1 MGFPSQ
7 IAHPRHG
14 ASRSAFG
21 GLSHDIKSVSLT
33 LFNLFWSEPV
43 VYKAPEIVRTV
54 YAEERVEAPV
64 IESLEEMAA
73 RLAEPY
79 GLQEKLFNLIESESQ
94 WNPNAESKTGDVGL
108 VQINLKYNPEVTREQ
123 ALDPVYS
130 VKFALY
136 HLLNGEEWRW
146 VVCNCYSLVKTRV
159 KVPKM
164 ALLEP
169 NSPPVV
175 GGVAIQDF
183 KGVKHV
189 SYIKKLTE
197 KGVIVF
203 EANYEPCKTGER
215 LIEWSDPFLRG
226 YWAAQGG

>member
-1 MGFPSQ
+1 
-7 IAHPRHG
+7 
-14 ASRSAFG
+14 
-21 GLSHDIKSVSLT
+21 
-33 LFNLFWSEPV
+33 
-43 VYKAPEIVRTV
+43 
-54 YAEERVEAPV
+54 
-64 IESLEEMAA
+64 MAA

-79 GLQEKLFNLIESESQ
+79 GLQEKLFNLIEGESG
-94 WNPNAESKTGDVGL
+94 WNPTEFS
-108 VQINLKYNPEVTREQ
+108 
-123 ALDPVYS
+123 
-130 VKFALY
+130 
-136 HLLNGEEWRW
+136 NGEDCGLTQISLYFNPTVTLEKCFDPEFAIRW
-146 VVCNCYSLVKTRV
+146 TLYDLVNGNDYLYVVCNCYALVKTRV

-197 KGVIVF
+197 KGVLVF

-215 LIEWSDPFLRG
+215 LIEWNDPFLKG
-226 YWAAQGG
+226 FWAAQSG